1 MSECYIWTKVRE
13 RVYQR
18 REREREKKKRDA
30 TEKGGIDFI
39 LRSRR
44 RKNPF
49 MVQDEREERSST

>member
-1 MSECYIWTKVRE
+1 MSAIFGQRCARECIKGE
-13 RVYQR
+13 
-18 REREREKKKRDA
+18 REREREKKRDA